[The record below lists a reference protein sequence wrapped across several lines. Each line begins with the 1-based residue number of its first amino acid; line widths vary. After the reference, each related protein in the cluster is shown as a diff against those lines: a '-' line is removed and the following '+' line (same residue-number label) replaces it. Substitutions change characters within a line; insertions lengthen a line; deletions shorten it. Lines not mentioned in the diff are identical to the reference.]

1 MKKFST
7 LILLIFIIGNVLA
20 IKCPYKS
27 LGYRCCKNADTKI
40 THSNKIGDW
49 GVENGKDCI
58 ILDKTC
64 WSLKYGYL
72 CCSSDDAKVVKT
84 DKRG

>member
-40 THSNKIGDW
+40 THSNKIGD
-49 GVENGKDCI
+49 
-58 ILDKTC
+58 
-64 WSLKYGYL
+64 
-72 CCSSDDAKVVKT
+72 
-84 DKRG
+84 